1 MRLRN
6 AFLAI
11 HKRLLPN
18 NPEIGF
24 LPYVWLIYLAMLFI
38 GLSFTHTSTQT
49 WLGTIAS
56 IFIFLILYFRG
67 YWVCGHAIIKY
78 MAAITILGLG
88 VATFN
93 PGSSVYII
101 FACAFAP
108 ALQSIKKG
116 IIAVLTIISI
126 MLGFSW
132 FYGLSYFFYFPATVF
147 SLLVSFVNIYQA
159 ELAKKNKLIKQSQE
173 EVQHLARSA
182 ERERIARDLHDV
194 MGHTFSMIT
203 IKAQLARKLLDTDAA
218 QAKQELAELESASRQ
233 ALAEIRGVVTNYRK
247 RDLNEELTLAKK
259 LLDAAE
265 IDANIDVDIAQLPER
280 FNEAIAYIIRE
291 GVNNIVK
298 HSDCRS
304 CDIQLKQHDSQ
315 IELQIKD
322 DGDVTYYEDGNG
334 LNGIRERVQNINGG
348 LQVLIEEGFTIR
360 VKCNLGDAI

>member
-1 MRLRN
+1 MKLRN
-6 AFLAI
+6 ALLAI
-11 HKRLLPN
+11 HRRLLPN
-18 NPEIGF
+18 DPEIGF
-24 LPYVWLIYLAMLFI
+24 LPYVWLVYLAMLFI
-38 GLSFTHTSTQT
+38 GLNFTHTSAQI

-56 IFIFLILYFRG
+56 VVVFLILYFRG
-67 YWVCGHAIIKY
+67 YWVSGHAIIKY
-78 MAAITILGLG
+78 MAAIAILGLG

-108 ALQSIKKG
+108 ALQSVKKG
-116 IIAVLTIISI
+116 IIAALTIISI

-159 ELAKKNKLIKQSQE
+159 ELAKKNKLIKKSQE

-203 IKAQLARKLLDTDAA
+203 IKAQLARKLLDADVE

-233 ALAEIRGVVTNYRK
+233 ALAEIRGVVSNYRK
-247 RDLNEELTLAKK
+247 RDLNEEITLARK

-265 IDANIDVDIAQLPER
+265 IDASIEVDITPLPEL
-280 FNEAIAYIIRE
+280 FNEALAYIIRE

-298 HSDCRS
+298 HSDCRT
-304 CDIQLKQHDSQ
+304 CDIQLKQEKGLV
-315 IELQIKD
+315 ELQIKD
-322 DGDVTYYEDGNG
+322 DGEVSSYQDGNG
-334 LNGIRERVQNINGG
+334 LNGIRERVKNINGA
-348 LQVLIEEGFTIR
+348 LQVLIEGGFTLH
-360 VKCNLGDAI
+360 VKCHMEDTV